1 MLPSHFESNILYFCV
16 VILVWGGG
24 GKERQIEAKIKG
36 KFPPTQKIFVPLT
49 LSPFFMYDK
58 SFQRDS
64 PPQRSQTVILLT
76 QVLLAVLFNVTI
88 YCEFSVFGGQN
99 AANIFKSRHSCLNYC
114 KILKIGSFKAPRTI
128 MGLNFDKFDK
138 CILNGVNF
146 YLLSTSRLV
155 PSVL

>member
-1 MLPSHFESNILYFCV
+1 MINLSN
-16 VILVWGGG
+16 VI
-24 GKERQIEAKIKG
+24 
-36 KFPPTQKIFVPLT
+36 P
-49 LSPFFMYDK
+49 
-58 SFQRDS
+58 

-88 YCEFSVFGGQN
+88 YCEFSDFGGQN